1 MGFAYGLFHKELQA
15 MSTTESL
22 TSPLIKIA
30 AMAIII
36 SAVVGVG
43 AMTGMLPSAHSSKAV
58 DQPCADCGVIDSI
71 KVVEEKGEG
80 TGAGAII
87 GGIAG
92 AAVGSQIGRGD
103 GKRLATLA
111 GAAGGAVAGNEIEK
125 NSKKTAHY
133 KVAVRMENGSVR
145 SFTQQNDP
153 GFRPGENVRVVNGS
167 LVGG

>member
-1 MGFAYGLFHKELQA
+1 
-15 MSTTESL
+15 MSATESS
-22 TSPLIKIA
+22 TSPLLKIA
-30 AMAIII
+30 AVAVII

-43 AMTGMLPSAHSSKAV
+43 AMTGMLPSAHSSKDTAK
-58 DQPCADCGVIDSI
+58 PCADCGVIDSI
-71 KVVEEKGEG
+71 KVVEEKGEA

-92 AAVGSQIGRGD
+92 AAVGSQIGNGD
-103 GKRLATLA
+103 GRRLATIA

-125 NSKKTAHY
+125 NSKKSAQY
-133 KVAVRMENGSVR
+133 KIAVRMENGSVR
-145 SFTQQNDP
+145 TFTHSSDP